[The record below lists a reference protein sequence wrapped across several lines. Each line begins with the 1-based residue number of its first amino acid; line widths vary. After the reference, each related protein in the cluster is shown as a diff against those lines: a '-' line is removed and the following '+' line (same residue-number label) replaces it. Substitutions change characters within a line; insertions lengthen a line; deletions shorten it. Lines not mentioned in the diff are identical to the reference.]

1 MTRSQVRAATRRM
14 RDHVEEIEEE
24 AGELNLVPYMDI
36 VTNIII
42 FLLAS
47 VVNQVA
53 LGNINVSS
61 PTIQSGGGGETD
73 TPPEKP
79 PLNLTITVG
88 ATGYIVG
95 ASGGVLP
102 NIPKLPNGQYDYKT
116 LTTKL
121 KEIKSNP
128 DNAEETKATFNAD
141 ANIAY
146 DIVIATLDAMRQAED
161 GKILFPDVNFAAGI
175 QEMAGAL
182 TPELSRLA
190 GKKAIRSFARKLAEP
205 EVIKDLNITP
215 MMDMMT
221 IILVF
226 LLKSFSSTTATIT
239 FDSNLQVPKSF
250 TELKPKLA
258 VTVTVTKKVIL
269 VEGDAIAPINAGR
282 VDPAVKRDGENG
294 YFISP
299 LVEILEKHA
308 RREKKVADMTG
319 QKFEAQL
326 MLVAD
331 QTTPY
336 RMLTEII
343 YSCGQAGYANY
354 RLLVLKAKGE

>member
-61 PTIQSGGGGETD
+61 PTIQAGGGGPSEED
-73 TPPEKP
+73 KQEKP

-88 ATGYIVG
+88 ASGYIVG

-102 NIPKLPNGQYDYKT
+102 AIPKLTNGQYDYKT

-141 ANIAY
+141 ANIPY

-175 QEMAGAL
+175 Q
-182 TPELSRLA
+182 
-190 GKKAIRSFARKLAEP
+190 
-205 EVIKDLNITP
+205 
-215 MMDMMT
+215 
-221 IILVF
+221 
-226 LLKSFSSTTATIT
+226 
-239 FDSNLQVPKSF
+239 
-250 TELKPKLA
+250 
-258 VTVTVTKKVIL
+258 
-269 VEGDAIAPINAGR
+269 
-282 VDPAVKRDGENG
+282 
-294 YFISP
+294 
-299 LVEILEKHA
+299 
-308 RREKKVADMTG
+308 
-319 QKFEAQL
+319 
-326 MLVAD
+326 
-331 QTTPY
+331 
-336 RMLTEII
+336 
-343 YSCGQAGYANY
+343 
-354 RLLVLKAKGE
+354 

>member
-61 PTIQSGGGGETD
+61 PTIQGGNGGETD
-73 TPPEKP
+73 EPPPKP

-88 ATGYIVG
+88 NTGYVIA

-102 NIPKLPNGQYDYKT
+102 AIPKLPNGQYDYKT

-128 DNAEETKATFNAD
+128 DNADETKATFNAD

-146 DIVIATLDAMRQAED
+146 DVVIATLDAMRQADD
-161 GKILFPDVNFAAGI
+161 GKLLFPDVNFAAGI
-175 QEMAGAL
+175 Q
-182 TPELSRLA
+182 
-190 GKKAIRSFARKLAEP
+190 
-205 EVIKDLNITP
+205 
-215 MMDMMT
+215 
-221 IILVF
+221 
-226 LLKSFSSTTATIT
+226 
-239 FDSNLQVPKSF
+239 
-250 TELKPKLA
+250 
-258 VTVTVTKKVIL
+258 
-269 VEGDAIAPINAGR
+269 
-282 VDPAVKRDGENG
+282 
-294 YFISP
+294 
-299 LVEILEKHA
+299 
-308 RREKKVADMTG
+308 
-319 QKFEAQL
+319 
-326 MLVAD
+326 
-331 QTTPY
+331 
-336 RMLTEII
+336 
-343 YSCGQAGYANY
+343 
-354 RLLVLKAKGE
+354 